1 MGESEWADVI
11 GVVELAM
18 NTAVAASMGE
28 APAKLNL
35 GELPRLPVDVA
46 LDSEAA
52 DQPAA
57 MNFSRMMKDLVA
69 VTKERLYAAQE

>member
-1 MGESEWADVI
+1 MGESEWADVV

-18 NTAVAASMGE
+18 NTAVAASTGA
-28 APAKLNL
+28 APAKLDL
-35 GELPRLPVDVA
+35 RELPRLPVDVA

-57 MNFSRMMKDLVA
+57 MNFSRMM
-69 VTKERLYAAQE
+69 

>member
-1 MGESEWADVI
+1 MGESEWPDVV

-18 NTAVAASMGE
+18 NTAVAASTGE
-28 APAKLNL
+28 APAKLDL

-57 MNFSRMMKDLVA
+57 MNFSRMM
-69 VTKERLYAAQE
+69 

>member
-1 MGESEWADVI
+1 MGESERADVV

-18 NTAVAASMGE
+18 NTAVTASTGE
-28 APAKLNL
+28 APAKLDL
-35 GELPRLPVDVA
+35 GELTRLPIDVA

-57 MNFSRMMKDLVA
+57 MNFSRMM
-69 VTKERLYAAQE
+69 

>member
-1 MGESEWADVI
+1 MGESEWADVV

-18 NTAVAASMGE
+18 NTAVAASTGE
-28 APAKLNL
+28 ALAKLDL
-35 GELPRLPVDVA
+35 RELPRLPVDVA

-57 MNFSRMMKDLVA
+57 MNFSRMM
-69 VTKERLYAAQE
+69 

>member
-1 MGESEWADVI
+1 MGESEWADVV

-18 NTAVAASMGE
+18 NTAVAASTDE
-28 APAKLNL
+28 APAKLDL

-57 MNFSRMMKDLVA
+57 MTFSRMM
-69 VTKERLYAAQE
+69 

>member
-1 MGESEWADVI
+1 MGEIEWADVV

-18 NTAVAASMGE
+18 NTAVAASTGE
-28 APAKLNL
+28 ALFKLDL

-57 MNFSRMMKDLVA
+57 MNFSRMM
-69 VTKERLYAAQE
+69 